1 MVDIRSKIASL
12 KANVVKRL
20 FENQSDTVWREC
32 FNHYLNPF
40 GGKLL
45 FHCDYDVKCL
55 GTAIP
60 AYYLHVMECWKR
72 FHSKEISDL
81 TVQSFSSCI
90 VRNNRHIRIDKK
102 NIFWEDFYKA
112 GLIYVGDLFDSK
124 GSLKGFQYWVSKGV
138 SPSRLFQWM
147 SLIDAI
153 PRNWISA
160 IKGKDLAS
168 VKRNL
173 KFDVTKIC
181 IDMNII
187 SISSLYSK
195 RIYTAI
201 VGKKATSPV
210 ITSYLVE
217 ALEKQGATLEHLYLL
232 AHKFK
237 IDMKIREFYYKFVCN
252 RLATGEWLYKVGII
266 RVSRVDWLG
275 NLMTFF
281 VIGFCSPFPY

>member
-1 MVDIRSKIASL
+1 M
-12 KANVVKRL
+12 
-20 FENQSDTVWREC
+20 
-32 FNHYLNPF
+32 
-40 GGKLL
+40 L

-72 FHSKEISDL
+72 FHSKEISDE

-90 VRNNRHIRIDKK
+90 VWNNTHIRIDKK

-168 VKRNL
+168 VKR
-173 KFDVTKIC
+173 
-181 IDMNII
+181 
-187 SISSLYSK
+187 SIKVKSCTSLV
-195 RIYTAI
+195 AH
-201 VGKKATSPV
+201 GAGA
-210 ITSYLVE
+210 YLRF
-217 ALEKQGATLEHLYLL
+217 LL
-232 AHKFK
+232 
-237 IDMKIREFYYKFVCN
+237 C
-252 RLATGEWLYKVGII
+252 
-266 RVSRVDWLG
+266 
-275 NLMTFF
+275 
-281 VIGFCSPFPY
+281 